1 MDRLTTNKDVS
12 EMSMYELA
20 HNSCYAKEGWA
31 RYRDYEIDIDARDLA
46 RDLLKRYADGDDA
59 FTDDEDFGEYMNDA
73 MQYGMNDIE
82 GRIALFYR
90 NLWAM
95 ADLRERLKYY
105 EDLEEQGKLL
115 KLPCAVGDTV
125 YRVHKGTK
133 LSPDR
138 TYECRVVG
146 VKQECNTFSVKL
158 YANINEETYS
168 IWIDD
173 WFDRCQIGYE
183 FFLTKEEAEAA
194 LKEMSE

>member
-1 MDRLTTNKDVS
+1 MERLTKRS
-12 EMSMYELA
+12 ENGTGVYNTPSGDPVKWENNRHKVLQKLA
-20 HNSCYAKEGWA
+20 E
-31 RYRDYEIDIDARDLA
+31 
-46 RDLLKRYADGDDA
+46 
-59 FTDDEDFGEYMNDA
+59 
-73 MQYGMNDIE
+73 
-82 GRIALFYR
+82 
-90 NLWAM
+90 
-95 ADLRERLKYY
+95 Y

-146 VKQECNTFSVKL
+146 VKQEYNTFSVKL

-168 IWIDD
+168 IWVDD

-183 FFLTKEEAEAA
+183 FFLTRKEAEAA
-194 LKEMSE
+194 LKELERGKGE